1 MRRSIAFEN
10 AALSDRRAALE
21 TPETLPRLPRSRAQR
36 THWWI
41 KMTGP
46 RDFSDTAVDRHAI
59 VAEAL
64 SERDRPE
71 GLPREVAGDLNAE
84 IDEHLRRITRLLP
97 SLSTADAGRWDDL
110 DVTSTELLL
119 DALART
125 SQALRQMTLP
135 PRTALATAREAL
147 RVATKQHRKLV
158 GPR

>member
-1 MRRSIAFEN
+1 
-10 AALSDRRAALE
+10 
-21 TPETLPRLPRSRAQR
+21 
-36 THWWI
+36 
-41 KMTGP
+41 MTGP
-46 RDFSDTAVDRHAI
+46 RDFSETAVDRHAI

-64 SERDRPE
+64 SERDQAEGLPE

-119 DALART
+119 DALTRT
-125 SQALRQMTLP
+125 SQALRQMTMP
-135 PRTALATAREAL
+135 PRAALATAREAL
-147 RVATKQHRKLV
+147 RVTTKQHRKLV